1 MAMPKG
7 KKFDSGY
14 CSVSSIPNSKNYRQ
28 ISVACQKKGIKI
40 GPSNVRNVLLSA
52 MHKIAKPLCEEHG
65 ISASE
70 SNIEKIVRNPSFQMS
85 VAQLIKDIE

>member
-7 KKFDSGY
+7 KNFDGGY
-14 CSVSSIPNSKNYRQ
+14 CSVSNIPNSKNYRQ
-28 ISVACQKKGIKI
+28 ISFACKQRGIKI

-65 ISASE
+65 ISTSDT
-70 SNIEKIVRNPSFQMS
+70 NIEEIVRNPNFQMS
-85 VAQLIKDIE
+85 VALLIKDIE